1 MKKIVLLLM
10 ICVSALA
17 VAQRVSNANFTQVG
31 KTVEITYTLDK
42 QADITVYLS
51 TDGGK
56 TFGQPLRAVSGDA
69 GKAVQPGNRKIVW
82 SPFEEYDKLVTDD
95 AVFKIVPSGS
105 EKLTFTVGGVS
116 FTMIYVEGGT
126 FTMGCTSEQGGD
138 CEDDEKAVHTV
149 TLSDYYIGQT
159 EVTQALWQA
168 VMGTTIQQQAKK
180 GTYNTTLYGTG
191 SNYPMYYVSWKECD
205 AFVKKLSQLTGRRF
219 ALPTEAQWE
228 YAARGGKKS
237 GHFKYAG
244 SNSIGDVAW
253 YDGNSNSSTH
263 PVAIKS
269 PNELGLYDMSGNVW
283 EWCQDL
289 YGAYSTT
296 SQTNPSGPSSG
307 SFRVYRGG
315 GWGSNA
321 QYCRVAYRSLS
332 TPTDRYGNLGF
343 RVVLLR

>member
-1 MKKIVLLLM
+1 MKKLGCFLLFLF
-10 ICVSALA
+10 SSFSLFS
-17 VAQRVSNANFTQVG
+17 QRVSNANFTQVG

-42 QADITVYLS
+42 QADIAVYLS

-95 AVFKIVPSGS
+95 AVFKIVPSGG

-138 CEDDEKAVHTV
+138 CDDDEKAVHTV

-168 VMGTTIQQQAKK
+168 VMGTNPSYFK
-180 GTYNTTLYGTG
+180 G
-191 SNYPMYYVSWKECD
+191 SNNPVESVSWDDCD

-237 GHFKYAG
+237 GPYKYDSGHYKYAG
-244 SNSIGDVAW
+244 SNSIGNVAW
-253 YDGNSNSSTH
+253 YDDNSNSSTH
-263 PVAIKS
+263 PVAQKL

-283 EWCQDL
+283 EWCLDW

-296 SQTNPSGPSSG
+296 SQTNPTGPSSG
-307 SFRVYRGG
+307 SSRMLRGG
-315 GWGSNA
+315 SWNFNA
-321 QYCRVAYRSLS
+321 QYCRVAYRYNF
-332 TPTDRYGNLGF
+332 TPTLRYKSLGF